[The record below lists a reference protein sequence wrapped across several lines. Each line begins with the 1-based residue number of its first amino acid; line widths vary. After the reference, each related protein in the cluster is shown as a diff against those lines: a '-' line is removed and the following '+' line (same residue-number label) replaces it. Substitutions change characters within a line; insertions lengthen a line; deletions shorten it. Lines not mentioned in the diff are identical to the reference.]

1 MDTKDKIILN
11 LDGKNREIVLDKLS
25 EELSIN
31 ALYSGSI
38 SLGDENE
45 KSSYYF
51 SLVNSEE
58 LCYVLNKAKQ
68 NANEVQIEVRS
79 HAKDTEGIQ
88 PESFEKP
95 NL

>member
-1 MDTKDKIILN
+1 MGIEDRIFFN
-11 LDGKNREIVLDKLS
+11 LDGKATEVKLS
-25 EELSIN
+25 NLASFLPVD
-31 ALYSGSI
+31 ALFTGSI
-38 SLGDENE
+38 MYDEE
-45 KSSYYF
+45 SHHASYYF
-51 SLVNSEE
+51 SNVNSEE